1 METPMNRDL
10 FAKLSAAL
18 LATTLAACG
27 SESSGNLTISARAAT
42 AGAASAGSTRNALVV
57 GGFTIERVRMVI
69 RDIQL
74 EQEGQDEVD
83 ASNGPFLIDLAG
95 SDLDGGVTEQFSVE
109 VPPGD
114 YDDLR
119 FVVHKLEDLERTGDA
134 EIDAIRASIIIDY
147 SIDGA
152 QGRFTSDLN
161 ERQRIFGNFAVSEGG
176 TLDNVTLVIDPSGW
190 FAGGLD
196 PRDPA
201 DKQAIEAAIQAS
213 IDAFEDDDRNGS
225 DDGPNHT

>member
-10 FAKLSAAL
+10 FATLSAVL

-27 SESSGNLTISARAAT
+27 SESSGNLTISARAST
-42 AGAASAGSTRNALVV
+42 ASAASAGSPNALVV

-74 EQEGQDEVD
+74 EQEGQEEVD

-109 VPPGD
+109 VPAGN

-119 FVVHKLEDLERTGDA
+119 FVVHKLEDFERTGDA
-134 EIDAIRASIIIDY
+134 EIDAIRASVIVDY

-190 FAGGLD
+190 FGGGLD

-201 DKQAIEAAIQAS
+201 DKQAIEDAIQAS

-225 DDGPNHT
+225 SDDGPNHT